1 MNHANHVNHVNHRPL
16 FFSQPACNHVN
27 YCDHNLKKNAGT
39 VTGGAISRE
48 EKANNVEEEL
58 DSSPHLSHYSHLRK
72 SCGCLGGVSSGGGLF
87 ITFQC
92 RQLNM

>member
-39 VTGGAISRE
+39 VIGRAISRA
-48 EKANNVEEEL
+48 EKEKTTNIMEKEKVMT
-58 DSSPHLSHYSHLRK
+58 DK
-72 SCGCLGGVSSGGGLF
+72 Q
-87 ITFQC
+87 TD
-92 RQLNM
+92 RQHFLL